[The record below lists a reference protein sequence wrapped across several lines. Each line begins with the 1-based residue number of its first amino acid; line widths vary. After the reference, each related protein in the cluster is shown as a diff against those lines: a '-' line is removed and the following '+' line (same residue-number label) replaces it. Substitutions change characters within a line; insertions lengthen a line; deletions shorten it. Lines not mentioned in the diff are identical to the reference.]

1 VFSPLGSVCVCVCV
15 CLLERKKRESPDL
28 ILLIVKVAERERHVD
43 IYLPMVQLYELTI
56 GWNNYEVPL
65 P

>member
-1 VFSPLGSVCVCVCV
+1 VFSPLGSVCVC
-15 CLLERKKRESPDL
+15 LLERKKESPDL
-28 ILLIVKVAERERHVD
+28 ILLIVKVAERERERERHVD